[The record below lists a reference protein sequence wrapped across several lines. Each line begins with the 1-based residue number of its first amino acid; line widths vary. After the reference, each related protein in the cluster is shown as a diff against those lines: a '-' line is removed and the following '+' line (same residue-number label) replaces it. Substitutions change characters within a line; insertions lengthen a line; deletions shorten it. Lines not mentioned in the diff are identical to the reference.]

1 MVNPQ
6 LPEDVIIEILIRLPV
21 KSIVKLRCVSRTWR
35 DLIRSP
41 IFIHR
46 YQNRE
51 RKQSVL
57 LVKRYT
63 TRQYEDEGILSFHN
77 PDFPELLV
85 SPNLSFPVLNDLD
98 FPTRICSNFRSYS
111 HVPIYG
117 PCNGLV
123 CIPVDNIIFLCN
135 PALREFKPLPPPSIT
150 CPMGYRILAFEFGF
164 GFDPN
169 TGAYKVMQISQIR
182 EDYYEGLRLYL
193 EHNYKDCLNL
203 DDYESFDLYDSAS
216 NSWKHIDEELPK
228 INFMPSFQTFFGG
241 AMHWYA
247 ANDNINVYILC
258 FDIRTEAFQL
268 LDFPDDFPK
277 AEDLAS
283 LTVLNENLA
292 LIGFPLWREEPEP
305 SQVIEIWVMKQYG
318 VKESWTKQFVIRPY
332 VGFYPF
338 LILNDE
344 WLLVES
350 DNGQLGRCA
359 LNENKFKG
367 LPFYGFHLSLSAVV
381 YEESLINLND
391 IISSDCEN
399 G

>member
-1 MVNPQ
+1 MVDPR

-63 TRQYEDEGILSFHN
+63 TRQYEDEAILSFHN

-85 SPNLSFPVLNDLD
+85 SPYLSIPVLNDLD
-98 FPTRICSNFRSYS
+98 FPKIIYS
-111 HVPIYG
+111 DVQRYSDVQIYG

-135 PALREFKPLPPPSIT
+135 PALREFKPLPPPNIP
-150 CPMGYRILAFEFGF
+150 CPKGYEIWAFEFGF

-169 TGAYKVMQISQIR
+169 TGAYKVMQISQIGADNY
-182 EDYYEGLRLYL
+182 EDFHR
-193 EHNYKDCLNL
+193 
-203 DDYESFDLYDSAS
+203 FDLYDSAS
-216 NSWKHIDEELPK
+216 NSWKHIDEKLPM
-228 INFMPSFQTFFGG
+228 ITCLPSFQTLFGG
-241 AMHWYA
+241 AFHWYA
-247 ANDNINVYILC
+247 WEDINDYPYILC

-268 LDFPDDFPK
+268 LDFPDDFP
-277 AEDLAS
+277 EEEGLSS

-292 LIGFPLWREEPEP
+292 LIGFARWRGELDEI
-305 SQVIEIWVMKQYG
+305 IEIWVMKQYR
-318 VKESWTKQFVIRPY
+318 VKESWTKQFVIGPY
-332 VGFYPF
+332 EVFCPF

-350 DNGQLGRCA
+350 DNGQLGLCA
-359 LNENKFKG
+359 LHET
-367 LPFYGFHLSLSAVV
+367 
-381 YEESLINLND
+381 
-391 IISSDCEN
+391 SSRDCHSTDFLCPYVLWFMRRV
-399 G
+399 

>member
-1 MVNPQ
+1 MVDPR
-6 LPEDVIIEILIRLPV
+6 LPEDVLIEILIRLPV

-41 IFIHR
+41 IFINR

-63 TRQYEDEGILSFHN
+63 KRQTEDEAILSFHN

-85 SPNLSFPVLNDLD
+85 SPYLSIPVLNDLD
-98 FPTRICSNFRSYS
+98 FPTRICSNFRGYF

-135 PALREFKPLPPPSIT
+135 PALREFKPLPPPSIP
-150 CPMGYRILAFEFGF
+150 CPKGYEIWAFEFGF

-169 TGAYKVMQISQIR
+169 TGAYKVIQISRIGADNY
-182 EDYYEGLRLYL
+182 EDFYLNRDHYERL
-193 EHNYKDCLNL
+193 
-203 DDYESFDLYDSAS
+203 DLYDSAS
-216 NSWKHIDEELPK
+216 NSWKHIDEKLPK
-228 INFMPSFQTFFGG
+228 ITCMTSFQTFFGG
-241 AMHWYA
+241 AFHWYA
-247 ANDNINVYILC
+247 SKDINDYPYILC

-277 AEDLAS
+277 AEGLSS

-292 LIGFPLWREEPEP
+292 MIGFPRWRGEPEP
-305 SQVIEIWVMKQYG
+305 SQIIEIWVMKQYG
-318 VKESWTKQFVIRPY
+318 VKESWTKQFVIGPY
-332 VGFYPF
+332 MVFCP
-338 LILNDE
+338 LLLLNDE

-350 DNGQLGRCA
+350 DNGQLGLCA
-359 LNENKFKG
+359 LHENKFKG

-381 YEESLINLND
+381 YEESLISLND

-399 G
+399 E

>member
-6 LPEDVIIEILIRLPV
+6 LPEDVIIEILIRVPV

-63 TRQYEDEGILSFHN
+63 TRQYEDEAILSFHN

-85 SPNLSFPVLNDLD
+85 SPYLSIPVLNDLNL
-98 FPTRICSNFRSYS
+98 PTNIYSNVR
-111 HVPIYG
+111 IYG

-123 CIPVDNIIFLCN
+123 CIPVYNIIFLCN

-169 TGAYKVMQISQIR
+169 TGAYKVMQISEIR
-182 EDYYEGLRLYL
+182 EDFYEDFHR
-193 EHNYKDCLNL
+193 
-203 DDYESFDLYDSAS
+203 FDLYDSAS
-216 NSWKHIDEELPK
+216 DSWKHIDEELPK
-228 INFMPSFQTFFGG
+228 ITSMPSFQTFFGG
-241 AMHWYA
+241 AIHWYA
-247 ANDNINVYILC
+247 AKDNINDYPCILC

-318 VKESWTKQFVIRPY
+318 VKESWTKQFVIGPY
-332 VGFYPF
+332 VVICPF
-338 LILNDE
+338 LLLNDE

-350 DNGQLGRCA
+350 DNGQLGLCA
-359 LNENKFKG
+359 HHENKFKG
-367 LPFYGFHLSLSAVV
+367 LPFYGFELSLSAVV
-381 YEESLINLND
+381 YEESLISLND

>member
-63 TRQYEDEGILSFHN
+63 TRQYEDEAILSFHN

-85 SPNLSFPVLNDLD
+85 SPYLSIPVLNDLNL
-98 FPTRICSNFRSYS
+98 PTAIYS
-111 HVPIYG
+111 GVRIYG

-169 TGAYKVMQISQIR
+169 TGAYKVMQISEIR
-182 EDYYEGLRLYL
+182 EDFYEGLRLSL
-193 EHNYKDCLNL
+193 DHDPNYKDFRLNL
-203 DDYESFDLYDSAS
+203 DYYERFDLYDSAS

-228 INFMPSFQTFFGG
+228 INSMPSLQTFFGG

-247 ANDNINVYILC
+247 ANDINDVYILC
-258 FDIRTEAFQL
+258 FDIRTETFQL
-268 LDFPDDFPK
+268 LDFPDDFPE

-318 VKESWTKQFVIRPY
+318 VKESWTKQFVIGPY
-332 VGFYPF
+332 VVFCPF

-350 DNGQLGRCA
+350 DNGQLGLCA
-359 LNENKFKG
+359 LHENKFKG

-381 YEESLINLND
+381 YEESLISLND